1 MMSVMCREFS
11 IAMFITRTN
20 EKDYRQ
26 AMRSTA
32 YPDRLHLTEFIAE
45 DNKNYPINML
55 RNLVIEAVKT
65 SHFWLA
71 DMDMWPSC
79 YLSKNG

>member
-1 MMSVMCREFS
+1 
-11 IAMFITRTN
+11 MFITRTN

-26 AMRSTA
+26 AMSSNT
-32 YPDRLHLTEFIAE
+32 YPDRLHITEFIAE

-55 RNLVIEAVKT
+55 RNLAIEAVKT

-79 YLSKNG
+79 YLPKDG